1 MNQVSVRYVVQPR
14 ALPETSGPGASPGS
28 VPVLDED
35 QQAVVDHDGGP
46 QLVLAGPGTGKTTTL
61 VESVVD
67 RVERRDLRP
76 EQVLVLTFSR
86 KAADELR
93 TRITTR
99 LGRTTSGAV
108 AMTFHA
114 FCYALVRRFSLTD
127 SFPHPA
133 ADGEPEVGTGGQLVL
148 PLGADP
154 EPLWWRPPTL
164 VSAPEQDV
172 RIRELLLGSAPTPSV
187 TGDVSTAIDWP
198 QALYPALRTRG
209 MARELQAVLARARA
223 LGLDPDQLAAIGRR
237 DGQPAWVAAADFF
250 ATYLDVFDAQ
260 GLLDYGEL
268 VHRALLIARDPAQQR
283 QLRSDFRFVVVDE
296 FQDTDPAQVALLQAL
311 AGDGHDLLVVGD
323 PDQSIYAF
331 RGADVAGILR
341 FPHDFRRRDGRPAEV
356 RALQSTRR
364 FGPAILTAARSVS
377 RRLPVPALGDPDE
390 FARFRAPRS
399 VEPAYG
405 DGQVEVRLFASPS
418 AEAEQIADLLRRAHL
433 EDHVPWVEMAVLVR
447 SGRASIPRL
456 RRALTTAGVPVEVAG
471 DEVPL
476 RSEPAVQ
483 VLLQALRVIGRLHR
497 AAPGPAT
504 DGDGFFGGVG
514 PTLVRP
520 DEAEALLVSPL
531 GGLDP
536 GAVRRLARRLRRH
549 DRDEHA
555 DVRLPRPSARLLAE
569 ALADP
574 SMLLAVGGPEADR
587 AGRLAR
593 LLADGARLLDG
604 GGSAESVL
612 WHVWEGSHWPERLRQ
627 TACPPVG
634 SARSALSAPTAQSA
648 SARAAHRDLDA
659 VVALFD
665 LAARVEERQR
675 GLGLQAFL
683 DEIDEQQIPAD
694 TLAEQGVC
702 GDGVR
707 LLTAHRA
714 KGLQWRLVVV
724 AGVQDGVWPDLRRR
738 GTLLR
743 ADRIDLETGATGPG
757 PLPSPLPGPGPGAA
771 ALLADER
778 RLFYVAVTRARERV
792 VVTAVASPSDGG
804 DQPSRFVGELG
815 VPLPAGPEGR
825 PRRPLSLPGLLGE
838 LRAMA
843 EATDDAGVRREIA
856 VRIARLATAG
866 EAVPAARPDGW
877 WGVRDRTHSEMP
889 VRPADQPVA
898 LSASAVD
905 AVVGCP
911 LRWFLTREAGGMRAS
926 TVAQGFGSLVHGLAE
941 AVVRGDVEPDVDAM
955 VAHLDRVWDQL
966 DFAVPWASAAERLEA
981 ERAVARFVAW
991 HTAARGR
998 EVLAAEHE
1006 FRVTLGVGDDEVT
1019 LRGSMDRLERDE
1031 QGRVVVV
1038 DFKTGKHPP
1047 REMDVPTHPQLG
1059 VYQIA
1064 VRAGAA
1070 NELLGD
1076 DAADDEVAVGGA
1088 ELVHLRSETRGR
1100 VKVQHQPPPAES
1112 AAWAGDEQLAG
1123 VVSTIRAES
1132 FPATPGPSCTYCD
1145 VRTSCPAQPEGA
1157 SIVSSAGVSGQE
1169 AGRATSAPV
1178 QPGQSGAGA
1187 S

>member
-1 MNQVSVRYVVQPR
+1 MNQVSVRYVLQPR
-14 ALPETSGPGASPGS
+14 AVADTPGPGGAQAR

-67 RVERRDLRP
+67 RVERRGLRAD
-76 EQVLVLTFSR
+76 QVLVLTFSR

-114 FCYALVRRFSLTD
+114 FCYALVRRFSLTQ
-127 SFPHPA
+127 SAQHP
-133 ADGEPEVGTGGQLVL
+133 DPVDEPEEGPGGQLVL

-198 QALYPALRTRG
+198 RGLYPALRTRG

-268 VHRALLIARDPAQQR
+268 VHRALLIARDPAQQQ
-283 QLRSDFRFVVVDE
+283 QLRSEFRYVVVDE

-331 RGADVAGILR
+331 RGADVSGILR
-341 FPHDFRRRDGRPAEV
+341 FPSDFRRRDGRPAEV

-364 FGPAILTAARSVS
+364 FGPAILAAARSVS
-377 RRLPVPALGDPDE
+377 GRLPVPALADPDE

-405 DGQVEVRLFASPS
+405 DGRVEVRLFASAS
-418 AEAEQIADLLRRAHL
+418 AEAEQVADLLRRAHV
-433 EDHVPWVEMAVLVR
+433 EDHVPWAEMAVLVR

-497 AAPGPAT
+497 AAPGSTT
-504 DGDGFFGGVG
+504 DNDGFFGGAG

-555 DVRLPRPSARLLAE
+555 DARLPRPSARLLAE

-574 SMLLAVGGPEADR
+574 SMLLAVGGPEAER

-593 LLADGARLLDG
+593 LLADGARLLDA

-612 WHVWEGSHWPERLRQ
+612 WHVWEGSRWPERLREA
-627 TACPPVG
+627 ACPPVASVL
-634 SARSALSAPTAQSA
+634 SAVSAPTARSA
-648 SARAAHRDLDA
+648 AVRAGHRDLDA

-694 TLAEQGVC
+694 TLAEQGVR

-724 AGVQDGVWPDLRRR
+724 AGVQDGSWPDLRRR
-738 GTLLR
+738 GTLLH
-743 ADRIDLETGATGPG
+743 ADRIDREE
-757 PLPSPLPGPGPGAA
+757 SPPDPGPGPGRGRPGVT

-792 VVTAVASPSDGG
+792 VVTAVASPSEGG
-804 DQPSRFVGELG
+804 DQPSRFVHELG
-815 VPLPAGPEGR
+815 VAVPAVPEGR

-856 VRIARLATAG
+856 LRISRLAVAG
-866 EAVPAARPDGW
+866 DAGVGARPDAW
-877 WGVRDRTHSEMP
+877 WGVRDVTRADTP
-889 VRPADQPVA
+889 VRPADQPLA

-905 AVVGCP
+905 SVVGCP

-941 AVVRGDVEPDVDAM
+941 AVVRGEVTPDVDAM

-991 HTAARGR
+991 HTAERGR

-1047 REMDVPTHPQLG
+1047 REMDVPAHPQLG

-1064 VRAGAA
+1064 VRSGAA
-1070 NELLGD
+1070 TELLGD
-1076 DAADDEVAVGGA
+1076 EAPDGDAAVGGA

-1100 VKVQHQPPPAES
+1100 VKVQHQPPPADS

-1123 VVSTIRAES
+1123 VVRTIRAES
-1132 FPATPGPSCTYCD
+1132 FPATPGLSCTYCD

-1157 SIVSSAGVSGQE
+1157 SIVSSAGPLDQDP
-1169 AGRATSAPV
+1169 AAPV
-1178 QPGQSGAGA
+1178 EPGPSGARV